1 MKCCRPHW
9 KSQGIWFGMESGHP
23 VWMVLCYTS
32 NRVARV
38 CLHQLSFLFSHSH
51 GAASNPAGFSA
62 PSATFRSPF
71 SPTAVQLSR
80 TQLIRRSRAVESV
93 PWCRGIRLFS
103 KSCLICSVVRWN
115 TARKQSCASDASGIL
130 DNSRGAAASGAD
142 ATVYAD
148 DDDGDAVM
156 VVSNVMSPSTAA
168 AVALIAAGFNS
179 DMWERSQY
187 CDRAHA
193 LHGRAPAHGG
203 AGLNTS
209 QVRKWTSCAGGRQ
222 VCPRSLQVDNIFVY
236 IRQMAGL
243 FRHVGCLRHQ
253 QVDLW
258 HFDLDSGVRVTC
270 DVGYLCA
277 IFSIP
282 GPLCSRLR
290 PDVRDERRQTDDRR
304 VSSLNAP
311 PIAGGA

>member
-1 MKCCRPHW
+1 MLPAPLE
-9 KSQGIWFGMESGHP
+9 KSGNLIWYGEWSPCMNGTI
-23 VWMVLCYTS
+23 CYTS

-38 CLHQLSFLFSHSH
+38 CLHKLSFLFSHSH

-179 DMWERSQY
+179 DMGAQPILRPRP
-187 CDRAHA
+187 CVARAR
-193 LHGRAPAHGG
+193 LPME
-203 AGLNTS
+203 
-209 QVRKWTSCAGGRQ
+209 VRGSIPPKSENEQAVREAAT

-253 QVDLW
+253 HVDL
-258 HFDLDSGVRVTC
+258 
-270 DVGYLCA
+270 
-277 IFSIP
+277 
-282 GPLCSRLR
+282 
-290 PDVRDERRQTDDRR
+290 
-304 VSSLNAP
+304 
-311 PIAGGA
+311 

>member
-1 MKCCRPHW
+1 MN
-9 KSQGIWFGMESGHP
+9 GTI
-23 VWMVLCYTS
+23 CYTS

-38 CLHQLSFLFSHSH
+38 CLHKLSFLFSHSH

-179 DMWERSQY
+179 DMGAQPILRPRPCVARARACPWRCGAQYLPSQKMNKL
-187 CDRAHA
+187 C
-193 LHGRAPAHGG
+193 GRPPQYAPAPCK
-203 AGLNTS
+203 LTIS
-209 QVRKWTSCAGGRQ
+209 SY
-222 VCPRSLQVDNIFVY
+222 IFA
-236 IRQMAGL
+236 RW
-243 FRHVGCLRHQ
+243 RGC
-253 QVDLW
+253 
-258 HFDLDSGVRVTC
+258 SGMLAV
-270 DVGYLCA
+270 
-277 IFSIP
+277 
-282 GPLCSRLR
+282 
-290 PDVRDERRQTDDRR
+290 
-304 VSSLNAP
+304 
-311 PIAGGA
+311 